1 MNSDFQIEAKDF
13 IKRSPDSVQ
22 YFVKHGNS
30 LEKAIAETF
39 LEAAGDNK

>member
-1 MNSDFQIEAKDF
+1 MNTDFQNEAKDF
-13 IKRSPDSVQ
+13 IKRNPDSIQ

-30 LEKAIAETF
+30 LEKAIADTF